1 MLVVESSGITD
12 VGRKRKG
19 NEDSLFVDNGMRLY
33 VVADG
38 MGGHK
43 AGEVASKIVVES
55 LRDHMQELK
64 EENLKTEEINA
75 LGKPLSK
82 EAGHLISGI
91 FQANQNIYDKA
102 QSNESYKGMGSTV
115 SAIYFTGDT
124 LIASNVG
131 DSPIYLIRNQAVETL
146 SVPHTLAAE
155 HAAMAPEGAKPLAKQ
170 FQHMLTRAMGVEAS
184 VKPDICE
191 IEVFSGDK
199 LVICSDGLSD
209 NVAPEEIRDIVVKEK
224 PEKACQSLVNL
235 SNSRGG
241 HDNITIIVLEIKQ
254 PPGEPLALEPEVS
267 EIELKAQVSAEKLK
281 IAVEYDTEDGSYRSF
296 IRSIRLDGVFI
307 ETGESFFEGQEIFMT
322 FSAGGAQS
330 PFMITGRVVSRNPEG
345 IDVKFDPLSP
355 EEQGAIKALIEKM

>member
-19 NEDSLFVDNGMRLY
+19 NEDSLYVDDDLRLY

-43 AGEVASKIVVES
+43 AGEVASKIVVDS
-55 LRDHMQELK
+55 LRDHMQELDQ
-64 EENLKTEEINA
+64 EELKTGEIDA
-75 LGKPLSK
+75 LGKSLSK
-82 EAGHLISGI
+82 EARHLISAI
-91 FQANQNIYDKA
+91 LQANHNIYHTA
-102 QSNESYKGMGSTV
+102 QNNESYKGMGATV
-115 SAIYFTGDT
+115 SAIYLTGDT

-146 SVPHTLAAE
+146 SIPHTLMAE

-184 VKPDICE
+184 VKPDISE
-191 IEVFSGDK
+191 IPVLNGDK

-209 NVAPEEIRDIVVKEK
+209 NVTPEEIRDIAVKEE
-224 PEKACQSLVNL
+224 PEQACRALVDL

-241 HDNITIIVLEIKQ
+241 HDNITVIVLEIKQ
-254 PPGEPLALEPEVS
+254 TPDGALVLESDQP
-267 EIELKAQVSAEKLK
+267 EIEIKDQVPTEKLK

-296 IRSIRLDGVFI
+296 TRSIRLDGVFI

-322 FSAGGAQS
+322 FSSGEGQS
-330 PFMITGRVVSRNPEG
+330 PFMVTGRVVSRNSEG

-355 EEQGAIKALIEKM
+355 EDQDAVKSLVEKT